1 MWGGIMKQTGMYQS
15 IGRYEFAQ
23 AFKDYG
29 RDKAW
34 TREGLNILFDYLD
47 EWEEFELDVVAIDCD
62 YCEMNVHDI
71 ADDYSI
77 ETNGPDYF
85 QRVCEYLHD
94 NTTLVGIT
102 ESDSIVFCS
111 AF

>member
-1 MWGGIMKQTGMYQS
+1 MTDLGMYRTV
-15 IGRYEFAQ
+15 GRDQFAQ

-34 TREGLNILFDYLD
+34 TRQGLDILFDYLD
-47 EWEEFELDVVAIDCD
+47 EFPQFELDVVAIDCD

-85 QRVCEYLHD
+85 KRVCKYLHE
-94 NTTLVGIT
+94 NTILVGIT